1 MSNPDRDDIV
11 LLVVMA
17 FCITTPVIL
26 TSLWAFSDRYYPPM
40 LIAALLGIAIAAL
53 TYRYLGG
60 TAGSEFSVGVL
71 KVAGS
76 AALLVGT
83 MYFTNEGLA
92 KQMDRDNAPNRL
104 AKAIQE
110 RDDAR
115 RQIGELNHQLS
126 ALKTRLEVVEAEQS
140 EVLISKI
147 RQLEPS
153 SSIGRQIA
161 EMAKSGIGPFSEV
174 IVVHD
179 VNVTVVGYIQGR
191 EQFHACSDLEFADKR
206 VRFSRPG
213 DEVGDL
219 PQPAPGRQVGLIAE
233 AVCRGPRRFDIQLSC
248 ADGGRFFPEHITG
261 CADSAVRWK
270 ERNGPR
276 VFNLS
281 AEVLAR

>member
-92 KQMDRDNAPNRL
+92 KQIDRDNAPNRL

-115 RQIGELNHQLS
+115 RQIDE
-126 ALKTRLEVVEAEQS
+126 LKTRLEVVEAEQS

-147 RQLEPS
+147 RQLKPS

-174 IVVHD
+174 IVVRD

-233 AVCRGPRRFDIQLSC
+233 SVCRGPRRFDIQLSC
-248 ADGGRFFPEHITG
+248 ADGSRFFPEHITG
-261 CADSAVRWK
+261 CADSTVRWK

>member
-115 RQIGELNHQLS
+115 RQIDE
-126 ALKTRLEVVEAEQS
+126 LKTRLEVVEAEQS

-147 RQLEPS
+147 RQLKPS